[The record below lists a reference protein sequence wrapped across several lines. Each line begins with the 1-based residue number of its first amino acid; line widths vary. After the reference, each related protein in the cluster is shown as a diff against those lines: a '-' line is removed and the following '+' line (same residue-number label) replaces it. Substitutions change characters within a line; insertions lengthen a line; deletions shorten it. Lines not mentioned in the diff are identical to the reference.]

1 MQHGIIK
8 DRSFYQSILR
18 LSLPTAFQSLISLL
32 VVMVDNVMVA
42 RIDPYGFSLAAVAQ
56 SNSITNFANALMSGL
71 AGGSIV
77 LISQYWGRQDKAR
90 IKQVYAVIAALC
102 LAVSAVLIVVIQ
114 LFPHAILSLVIN
126 PNETEITALAMQ
138 YLPIVCLSYL
148 PFAVTASVIGML
160 KGVEVVR
167 VTIYLTATSLVS
179 NVGLNYIL
187 IFGKLGFPAMGV
199 QGAAIAT
206 VLARV
211 IEAALVCVY
220 FFRVQKVIDVK
231 PGELTRQRLW
241 AWKDYAKYGLPVGIT
256 DAQWALVGMLKMVII
271 GQLGKQM
278 INAAAVS
285 DMLMTLGFL
294 FTSALAGGAFVMVG
308 KAVGA
313 KDYALVRRYS
323 TTIQIMFFFI
333 GLFMTAVVYM
343 LRGPFIGLYGL
354 EPATHQLAMTMT
366 GITVFTLI
374 GTTYHASCFVGINR
388 GAGDNK
394 FVMMV
399 DMICGWLIVLPLT
412 ALAAFVFKWPLYIV
426 YFMTRIDQ
434 TFKWIIA
441 FFRLRGDK
449 WIHNVTREDTA

>member
-1 MQHGIIK
+1 MIK
-8 DRSFYQSILR
+8 DSSFYRSILR

-32 VVMVDNVMVA
+32 VVMADNVMVA
-42 RIDPYGFSLAAVAQ
+42 RIDPNGFSLAAVAQ
-56 SNSITNFANALMSGL
+56 SNSITNFANALMAGL

-77 LISQYWGRQDKAR
+77 LVSQYWGRQDKAR
-90 IKQVYAVIAALC
+90 IKEVYSVIAALC
-102 LAVSAVLIVVIQ
+102 LAVSAVIIIAIQ
-114 LFPHAILSLVIN
+114 LFPRAILSLVIKSS
-126 PNETEITALAMQ
+126 EVEITALAMD
-138 YLPIVCLSYL
+138 YLPIVCLAYL
-148 PFAVTASVIGML
+148 PFAITASVIGML

-167 VTIYLTATSLVS
+167 VTLYLTATSLIS
-179 NVGLNYIL
+179 NVALNYIL

-199 QGAAIAT
+199 KGAAIAT
-206 VLARV
+206 VTARV
-211 IEAALVCVY
+211 IEAALVCFY
-220 FFRVQKVIDVK
+220 FFRVQKVLPVK

-271 GQLGKQM
+271 GQMGKQM

-285 DMLMTLGFL
+285 DMLLTLGFL
-294 FTSALAGGAFVMVG
+294 FTSALAGGACVLVG
-308 KAVGA
+308 KAVGRR
-313 KDYALVRRYS
+313 DYVLVRQYAH
-323 TTIQIMFFFI
+323 TIQIMFFLI
-333 GLFMTAVVYM
+333 GLVMTTIVFL

-354 EPATHQLAMTMT
+354 EPATHTLAMTMS
-366 GITVFTLI
+366 GITAFTLI

-399 DMICGWLIVLPLT
+399 DMICGWLIVLPLS

-441 FFRLRGDK
+441 FLRLRGDK
-449 WIHNVTREDTA
+449 WIHNVTRDEAP